1 MTLNDAFEGQT
12 MKPVQLMQRGS
23 LLLLALAA
31 SLLLAFRRHN
41 GFVLG
46 VALALCT
53 VIIPAIYVLARR
65 VKEKTRQQETEQQL
79 MAHTRAFLST
89 QEPKTWPAFVPVVKE
104 PDAETLG
111 ERLLATLHTD
121 GRALPVQAFRGF
133 QEVPTR
139 LAVGEPVVFDALPR
153 RYAVCRA
160 KSLDAFSV
168 R

>member
-1 MTLNDAFEGQT
+1 

-31 SLLLAFRRHN
+31 TLLLAFRRHN
-41 GFVLG
+41 GFALG
-46 VALALCT
+46 LALAIST
-53 VIIPAIYVLARR
+53 VFIPAIYVLARR
-65 VKEKTRQQETEQQL
+65 VKEKTRQQETELQL

-89 QEPKTWPAFVPVVKE
+89 QEPKSWPAVARAAKE

-111 ERLLATLHTD
+111 ERLLATLGTD
-121 GRALPVQAFRGF
+121 GRALPVQEFRGF
-133 QEVPTR
+133 QEEPTR
-139 LAVGEPVVFDALPR
+139 LPVGEPVVYDALPR

-160 KSLDAFSV
+160 TSFGSFLV